1 MIGKA
6 IARTLMVLI
15 PALAISAVYSAS
27 IAAEYPERQVIAIV
41 PFAAGSSNDI
51 MARRISPP
59 LAKALGQTII
69 IENKPGADGRIG
81 IDALAKSAPDGYTIL
96 FSGGAVS
103 LIPAVRKNVPWD
115 PQRDIQP
122 VAELGSSAYVVAVNS
137 RVPAK
142 SLLEFVSLAK
152 KYPGKLNAGAGGNST
167 EMSIALFRAK
177 TGTRVETIPY
187 KGTGLAATAVA
198 SGEVDFA
205 IMDASA
211 WVTLIPSGRVRAL
224 AVAGDQR
231 LAILPDVPTTKEAGL
246 PDYIAGTMFGVY
258 TKGGAPLNAVRRLNG
273 EINKIIT
280 SPDIAKSLNQVGLD
294 PHPKNVEEF
303 TQQYRND
310 LAKWKDVVT
319 RAKIPMTD

>member
-1 MIGKA
+1 MKIASERAAILIGA
-6 IARTLMVLI
+6 VGLLTAGIC
-15 PALAISAVYSAS
+15 SAAG
-27 IAAEYPERQVIAIV
+27 EYPEKLLTAIV

-59 LAKALGQTII
+59 LSKALGQQII

-81 IDALAKSAPDGYTIL
+81 IDAMAKAAPDGYTIL

-103 LIPAVRKNVPWD
+103 LIPAVRKNVTWD

-122 VAELGSSAYVVAVNS
+122 VAELGASPYVVAINAS
-137 RVPAK
+137 VPAK
-142 SLLEFVSLAK
+142 NLLEFVSLAK

-167 EMSIALFRAK
+167 EMSVALFRIK

-198 SGEVDFA
+198 SGEIDFA

-211 WVTLIPSGRVRAL
+211 WVTLIPSGKVRAL
-224 AVAGDQR
+224 AVSGEKR
-231 LAILPDVPTTKEAGL
+231 LSILPDVPTTKEAGM
-246 PDYIAGTMFGVY
+246 PDFIAGTMFGVY
-258 TKGGAPLNAVRRLNG
+258 TKGGAPANAVRRLNA
-273 EINKIIT
+273 EINRIIV
-280 SPDIAKSLNQVGLD
+280 SPEVAKGLNQVGLD
-294 PHPKNVEEF
+294 PNPKSVEEF

-319 RAKIPMTD
+319 RARIPMTE